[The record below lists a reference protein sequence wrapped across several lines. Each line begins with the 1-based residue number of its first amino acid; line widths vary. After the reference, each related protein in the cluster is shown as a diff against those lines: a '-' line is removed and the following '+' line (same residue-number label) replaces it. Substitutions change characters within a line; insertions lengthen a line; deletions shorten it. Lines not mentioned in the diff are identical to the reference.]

1 MQYRAVL
8 DTETGGI
15 NPAEDSLLEVAVVI
29 TDDRGTILADYSAMV
44 KPKGGFYR
52 VAPKALEINNID
64 LREHARLAL
73 PIDQVVEQ
81 LTRFLEDFRYQ
92 GDPLIL
98 VGENV
103 NFDRGF
109 LQHQLLGFEGVAE
122 LFGYRTMDL
131 HAVMAFLSD
140 ANKMPYTKSLE
151 ETARFFGL
159 LETDTKQEHR
169 ALADT
174 YLTAKVYR
182 AMLRFLS

>member
-1 MQYRAVL
+1 MTQFRAVL

-29 TDDRGTILADYSAMV
+29 TDDRGTILSDFQAQV

-64 LREHARLAL
+64 LREHARVAR
-73 PIDQVVEQ
+73 PIDQVAEE
-81 LTRFLEDFRYQ
+81 LLHFLEDFRYQ
-92 GDPLIL
+92 GNALTL

-109 LQHQLLGFEGVAE
+109 LQHQLLGFEEVGR

-131 HAVMAFLSD
+131 SAV
-140 ANKMPYTKSLE
+140 
-151 ETARFFGL
+151 
-159 LETDTKQEHR
+159 
-169 ALADT
+169 
-174 YLTAKVYR
+174 
-182 AMLRFLS
+182 

>member
-1 MQYRAVL
+1 MQYRVAL

-15 NPAEDSLLEVAVVI
+15 NPAEHSLLEVALVV
-29 TDDRGTILADYSAMV
+29 TDQDGLELGAYTAPVL
-44 KPKGGFYR
+44 PKGGMYR
-52 VAPKALEINNID
+52 VAPKALEINQID
-64 LREHARLAL
+64 LRTHAAEAMPAEQVAQQAQAFLA
-73 PIDQVVEQ
+73 P
-81 LTRFLEDFRYQ
+81 FRAS
-92 GDPLIL
+92 GPLIL
-98 VGENV
+98 VGWNV